1 MRYYPIF
8 ADIKGRPCVVVGG
21 GEVALRKAEGLISA
35 GASVTVISP
44 KLTAGL
50 NKLVRAKK
58 VLHIKRGYM
67 RGDLA
72 GAFLAISASDSRGVN
87 KAVYAE
93 ASSLDILVNAADD
106 PHRCNFIMPSVL
118 RRGSLTIAVSTSGK
132 SPLFA
137 GTLREELEKV
147 IGKEYEAFI
156 EILGAARK
164 KLLKNGVKNDKK
176 ESAIKAFVN
185 SPIPLW
191 IKLGDVKEINRFLQ
205 RHLGKGNTL
214 SRLGVKIR

>member
-1 MRYYPIF
+1 M
-8 ADIKGRPCVVVGG
+8 
-21 GEVALRKAEGLISA
+21 ALREAEGLISA

-137 GTLREELEKV
+137 RTLREELEKV

-185 SPIPLW
+185 SPIPLD
-191 IKLGDVKEINRFLQ
+191 KTRNVKEINRFLQ
-205 RHLGKGNTL
+205 RHL
-214 SRLGVKIR
+214 

>member
-8 ADIKGRPCVVVGG
+8 ADIKGRPCVVIGG
-21 GEVALRKAEGLISA
+21 GEVALRKAEGLVSA
-35 GASVTVISP
+35 GGSVTVISP

-50 NKLVRAKK
+50 NKLAQAKK
-58 VLHIKRGYM
+58 VLYIKRGYV

-72 GAFLAISASDSRGVN
+72 GAFLVVSASDSRGVN

-106 PHRCNFIMPSVL
+106 PPHCNFIMPSVL
-118 RRGSLTIAVSTSGK
+118 RRGSLTIAISTSGK
-132 SPLFA
+132 SPVFA
-137 GTLREELEKV
+137 RTLREELEKV

-156 EILGAARK
+156 DVLGAVRK
-164 KLLKNGVKNDKK
+164 KLLKNGVKSDKK

-205 RHLGKGNTL
+205 LHLGKGNTL
-214 SRLGVKIR
+214 SKLGVKIR

>member
-1 MRYYPIF
+1 M
-8 ADIKGRPCVVVGG
+8 
-21 GEVALRKAEGLISA
+21 ALREAEGLISA

-137 GTLREELEKV
+137 RTLREELEKV

-185 SPIPLW
+185 SPIPLD
-191 IKLGDVKEINRFLQ
+191 KTRNVKEINRFLQ
-205 RHLGKGNTL
+205 RHLQ
-214 SRLGVKIR
+214 RQYPVKARRKDSVKRAYVCFARR